1 MSLCVDHNAGDVTQM
16 LVNGNIISDQSWL
29 LSNLHSAE
37 ALVHD
42 FKKKEYNFDDAAS
55 IPPSSSALRDP

>member
-42 FKKKEYNFDDAAS
+42 FKKKEYNFDDAAYFN
-55 IPPSSSALRDP
+55 